1 MVKGDPENSRIPS
14 SWFSGSVCLSAC
26 QSVSPSV
33 KQSASLSVCLFAW
46 LLRYM
51 IRHMRQMVSC
61 QPLQLNHLRL
71 PPNPSVVR
79 PYRPLSSSSSSS
91 RLSYDAYGFGNL
103 LISSRIYTSPSVKY
117 RLRMTF
123 SSNLRS
129 ILRRLHSLPPPLTWG
144 TRLLSSFPPSV
155 TFVHL

>member
-1 MVKGDPENSRIPS
+1 MHESRYLMVKGDPENSRIPS

-71 PPNPSVVR
+71 PPNPSVV
-79 PYRPLSSSSSSS
+79 
-91 RLSYDAYGFGNL
+91 NL

-123 SSNLRS
+123 SSNLGS